1 MGSPIGFARTFRL
14 LGGCRIRQ
22 VVNIFRYGGFRSLG
36 WTLAITLLGALFVWL
51 DHLFFLRLITAIQ
64 EKLEFLAPFML
75 QQLVHTL
82 FLSFFGLL
90 ALSSLSSSIS
100 GFFMS
105 REIPMLVSAPLS
117 RAAFIVHR
125 FWLVFLQSSWMIL
138 VFGAPPFFAYRVRL
152 GLGWDFLFWWAPV
165 FFLLCVIPVLI
176 GSTLG
181 MVLMRLLPAS
191 RVSQA
196 VSFISLAAASLVII
210 LFRMSR
216 PERLFM
222 DVPEEEVMGFVEA
235 MTIPESPLLPT
246 SWAATA
252 VKELTSGGFEGP
264 YLINLGFLLLASLVL
279 AALFYFIF
287 HLFYRESLASVDEGK
302 VSKVKREESRVE
314 RLSGSLGP
322 VVGSYFFKDVLL
334 FSRDPSRWTQLFLL
348 GALVVLYV
356 YNAFSFP
363 LGGMFY
369 RNLIA
374 FLNLAISGFVM
385 SALCVRFVFP
395 AVSLEGQSLWI
406 TLSSPVPMKRFF
418 LSKYLFAA
426 IPLSL
431 ISLILSIGT
440 NLVIGVRGAMMVLFT
455 LASLA
460 MALALTGLSLGMGAV
475 YPKFDFENEGQITA
489 SPGGVASM
497 ILSLGYVGLM
507 VVFLAAPVYRF
518 FAHRMGFSGLARG
531 DALLGLAGACV
542 LSLAFGGIP
551 VLAGL
556 RKLGAGN
563 SYAGIARP

>member
-1 MGSPIGFARTFRL
+1 VGSGIGFLRTSWL
-14 LGGCRIRQ
+14 LAACRVRQ
-22 VVNIFRYGGFRSLG
+22 TANIFRFRGVRSVA
-36 WTLAITLLGALFVWL
+36 WALAVMLLGAVFVWL
-51 DHLFFLRLITAIQ
+51 DHLFFLRLIAAIQ

-90 ALSSLSSSIS
+90 ALSSMSSSIS

-105 REIPMLVSAPLS
+105 REIPMLVSSPLS
-117 RAAFIVHR
+117 PTGFIVHR
-125 FWLVFLQSSWMIL
+125 FWLVFFQSSWMIL
-138 VFGAPPFFAYRVRL
+138 VFGAPPFFAYRYRL
-152 GLGWDFLFWWAPV
+152 GLEWGFLVGWAPA
-165 FFLLCVIPVLI
+165 FFLLCVIPALI
-176 GSTLG
+176 GSILG
-181 MVLMRLLPAS
+181 MILMRLLPAS

-196 VSFISLAAASLVII
+196 VSFISLAAASVIII

-222 DVPEEEVMGFVEA
+222 EVPEEEVMGFVEA

-246 SWAATA
+246 SWAASA
-252 VKELTSGGFEGP
+252 VRELTNNGFSGP
-264 YLINLGFLLLASLVL
+264 YWKNMVFLFGATLGLAT
-279 AALFYFIF
+279 LFFFIF
-287 HLFYRESLASVDEGK
+287 RLFYRESLASVDEGK
-302 VSKVKREESRVE
+302 TRRVKRQISLVE
-314 RLSGSLGP
+314 RMSGSMDP
-322 VVGSYFFKDVLL
+322 VVGSYLFKDVLL
-334 FSRDPSRWTQLFLL
+334 FARDPSRWTQLFLL

-363 LGGMFY
+363 LEGMFY

-374 FLNLAISGFVM
+374 FMNLAISGFVL

-426 IPLSL
+426 FPLSL
-431 ISLILSIGT
+431 ISLALSMGT
-440 NLVIGVRGAMMVLFT
+440 NLVIGVRGSMMVLFT

-475 YPKFDFENEGQITA
+475 YPKYDFENEGQIAA

-497 ILSLGYVGLM
+497 ILSLGYIGLM

-518 FAHRMGFSGLARG
+518 FSHRLGLAGLARG
-531 DALLGLAGACV
+531 DALLGLTGAGI
-542 LSLAFGGIP
+542 LTLAFGVLP

-556 RKLGAGN
+556 RKLGSGVPN
-563 SYAGIARP
+563 PGFDRS